1 MTTPQAPHPVDA
13 ALLALLNQPLPAD
26 IPDAIARMRALEA
39 IIGPE
44 DGLYPFTLLYR
55 LTTEAVGAKAAAHWE
70 DPEALARLD
79 VHFAELF
86 FEAVRGWL
94 GPAPEDAPRAWKVL
108 FRMRHAAPGPS
119 RLRRALAG
127 MNAHINRDL
136 GVALTR
142 VWQELGRPA
151 DDDTPMHRDFL
162 RVNAI
167 LAETEPQAKGSLF
180 EGWLRDLDGAL
191 GEYDDLAALWAIAR
205 ARDFAWQNGQ
215 AQWALRSVPPLRDA
229 LVHQTDLMTSALG
242 GFILRAPGV

>member
-13 ALLALLNQPLPAD
+13 ALLALLHQPLPAD
-26 IPDAIARMRALEA
+26 IADAIARMRAVEA
-39 IIGPE
+39 IIGPD
-44 DGLYPFTLLYR
+44 DGLYPFTVLYR
-55 LTTEAVGAKAAAHWE
+55 QTTEAVGAKAATHWE
-70 DPEALARLD
+70 DPEALVRLD

-86 FEAVRGWL
+86 FEAVRRWL
-94 GPAPEDAPRAWKVL
+94 GPTPEAAPRAWKGL

-142 VWQELGRPA
+142 VWQELGRPS

-162 RVNAI
+162 RVNAL
-167 LAETEPQAKGSLF
+167 LAETEPQAKDTLF

-191 GEYDDLAALWAIAR
+191 GEFDDLAALWAIAR

-229 LVHQTDLMTSALG
+229 LVHQTDQMTSALG